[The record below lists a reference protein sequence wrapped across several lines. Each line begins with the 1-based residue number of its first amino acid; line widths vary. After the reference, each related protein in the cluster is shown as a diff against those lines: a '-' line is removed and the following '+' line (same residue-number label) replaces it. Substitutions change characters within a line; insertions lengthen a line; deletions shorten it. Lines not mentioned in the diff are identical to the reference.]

1 MDANSSI
8 TMVRNSWL
16 NVQQDQRETKNV
28 GHCTWVIP
36 VSSVQNSLSLACSL
50 GCTNMWNSDSISP
63 VKVFRSTAGNSTAQ
77 NKNKIDDKNNKEN
90 NKVHVL
96 GKRS

>member
-1 MDANSSI
+1 M
-8 TMVRNSWL
+8 
-16 NVQQDQRETKNV
+16 
-28 GHCTWVIP
+28 IP

-63 VKVFRSTAGNSTAQ
+63 VEVFRSTAGNSTAQ
-77 NKNKIDDKNNKEN
+77 NKNKIDDKNTKEN
-90 NKVHVL
+90 NNEGTL